1 MLMIKSFRHKGLRE
15 FWETGSAKAI
25 DAKQTGR
32 IERRLDAL
40 DQSVAPQDMNLTGAK
55 FHPLQGNPQ
64 RYAVAVNGPW
74 RITFGW
80 EGQDAIDVD
89 LEQYH

>member
-1 MLMIKSFRHKGLRE
+1 MIKTFKHKGLE
-15 FWETGSAKAI
+15 ELWATGASRYVAQDQLK
-25 DAKQTGR
+25 R
-32 IERRLDAL
+32 IGRRLDAL
-40 DQSVAPQDMNLTGAK
+40 DQAISLEAIAVPRSG
-55 FHPLQGNPQ
+55 FHPLHGNPQ
-64 RYAVAVNGPW
+64 RYAVDVSGPW